1 MTNDDIRIKIMELI
15 VPFNKKN
22 IELKPETTFAV
33 DLDLDSLSVMDLVAE
48 IEDLFDII
56 IPLNLLP
63 DLETIQQV
71 SDAVEKIMG
80 DAWAQI
86 CLISSKV

>member
-80 DAWAQI
+80 DA
-86 CLISSKV
+86 

>member
-1 MTNDDIRIKIMELI
+1 MTNDEIRATITDLI

-22 IELKPETTFAV
+22 IALKPETTFAV

-48 IEDLFDII
+48 IEDTYDII

-71 SDAVEKIMG
+71 TDAVEKIMG
-80 DAWAQI
+80 DA
-86 CLISSKV
+86 

>member
-1 MTNDDIRIKIMELI
+1 MSNDEIRTKIMDLI

-22 IELKPETTFAV
+22 IVLKPETTFAV

-63 DLETIQQV
+63 DLDNIQQV

-80 DAWAQI
+80 DA
-86 CLISSKV
+86 